1 MNFCPNC
8 GTKLPEN
15 AVFCSECGKP
25 LTKTAQPQPAA
36 KPKKKPL
43 ISIKRLLVL
52 SVGVA
57 AIMLLIN
64 FIDGLHCDYSSCDNA
79 AVKGSDYCYNHK
91 CALDSCDNSRAYNSN
106 YCYYHKTLYDT
117 AADSSNNSS
126 ANLKFTNVKVTHNS
140 SYTVATGTVTNKGT
154 KKVTFVKIK
163 GAFVNSAGTT
173 LDTDWTYAVGSEGLD
188 PGESTTFR
196 MSVSKN
202 SSIKN
207 CKISIID

>member
-25 LTKTAQPQPAA
+25 LVETAQPQPPA
-36 KPKKKPL
+36 KPKKKLP
-43 ISIKRLLVL
+43 ISPKK
-52 SVGVA
+52 
-57 AIMLLIN
+57 LLIIAAVALAVFLVVR
-64 FIDGLHCDYSSCDNA
+64 FIDGLHCQYSSCDNA

-91 CALDSCDNSRAYNSN
+91 CAIDSCDSAKAYNSK
-106 YCYYHKTLYDT
+106 YCYYHKGLYEVVES
-117 AADSSNNSS
+117 ASST
-126 ANLKFTNVKVTHNS
+126 NLKFTNVTVTHNS
-140 SYTVATGTVTNKGT
+140 SYTVATGTVTNNGT

-163 GAFVNSAGTT
+163 GAFTNSAGTT